1 MKKGTFID
9 FAVIMAA
16 RSHRKN
22 KNLAVTEQK
31 SKRAMEISHSVSN
44 LKKQD
49 TRKIAAYPKE
59 LVA

>member
-31 SKRAMEISHSVSN
+31 SKRRWKSAIPFRV
-44 LKKQD
+44 
-49 TRKIAAYPKE
+49 
-59 LVA
+59 

>member
-9 FAVIMAA
+9 YTVIMAA
-16 RSHRKN
+16 RSHRKQ
-22 KNLAVTEQK
+22 KNLAQQK
-31 SKRAMEISHSVSN
+31 PKQTMEISHFVSN
-44 LKKQD
+44 LKKQE

>member
-9 FAVIMAA
+9 YTVIMAA

-22 KNLAVTEQK
+22 KNLAQQK
-31 SKRAMEISHSVSN
+31 SKQAMEISHSVSS
-44 LKKQD
+44 LKKLE
-49 TRKIAAYPKE
+49 TRKIAAFSKE

>member
-9 FAVIMAA
+9 YTVILAA

-22 KNLAVTEQK
+22 KNLAHQK
-31 SKRAMEISHSVSN
+31 SKQAMEISHSFSN
-44 LKKQD
+44 LKKQE
-49 TRKIAAYPKE
+49 TRKITAYTKE

>member
-9 FAVIMAA
+9 YTVIMAV
-16 RSHRKN
+16 RSHRKQ
-22 KNLAVTEQK
+22 KNLAQQK
-31 SKRAMEISHSVSN
+31 PKQVMEINHSVSN
-44 LKKQD
+44 LKKQE